1 VAGGLPTATRN
12 AIIQLDKMTD
22 QAKRNNS
29 MPFEK
34 VRPRKVSAVAAE
46 QLISAIKAGMF
57 PVGSKLPSEFEL
69 AEEMGVSR
77 PSIREALSALQ
88 AVGLIASHPGSGN
101 YVLKIPSIDEEQ
113 DAPHL
118 IETEAGCLEVMEAR
132 SVLEPP
138 VAAYV
143 ARKHSP
149 EEVAALK
156 RVLEKMREEA
166 RKGDFPTYFEADKAF
181 HRGLVDAA
189 HNHLITEAVIP
200 LVDTMDQTLYR
211 EFTHHYYLKNV
222 ADLEQVV
229 DVHCDIISAIEQ
241 SKPDLAAE
249 RVQEHWRRM
258 REIWEA

>member
-1 VAGGLPTATRN
+1 
-12 AIIQLDKMTD
+12 
-22 QAKRNNS
+22 

-34 VRPRKVSAVAAE
+34 VRPRKVSAIAAQ
-46 QLISAIKAGMF
+46 QLIEAIKNGSF

-69 AEEMGVSR
+69 ADQMGVSR

-88 AVGLIASHPGSGN
+88 AVGLIASRPGSGN
-101 YVLKIPSIDEEQ
+101 YVLKVPSSDEEQ
-113 DAPHL
+113 EAPHL

-132 SVLEPP
+132 AILEPP

-143 ARKHSP
+143 AGKHSP
-149 EEVAALK
+149 DEIASLRDILVQ
-156 RVLEKMREEA
+156 MREEA
-166 RKGDFPTYFEADKAF
+166 EKGDFAPYFEADKAF

-200 LVDTMDQTLYR
+200 LVDTMDQKLYR

-229 DVHCDIISAIEQ
+229 DVHCDILDAIAEGNPQ
-241 SKPDLAAE
+241 LAAAK
-249 RVQEHWRRM
+249 VDEHWRRM
-258 REIWEA
+258 MEIWEA